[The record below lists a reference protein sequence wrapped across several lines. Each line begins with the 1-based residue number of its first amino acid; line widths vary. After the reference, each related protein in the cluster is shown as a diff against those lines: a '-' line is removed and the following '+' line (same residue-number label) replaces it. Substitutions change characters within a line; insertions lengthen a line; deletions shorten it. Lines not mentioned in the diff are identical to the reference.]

1 MKTWKNFFYLLAA
14 CLCAISFQA
23 CNYENGKIYD
33 FTPITIQLTLTGEN
47 GEDLLNPNT
56 PGTYAGLPT
65 IATYGDETYRKDVF
79 EDGLRPHGR
88 AYFAPLY
95 GIYTVQLK
103 DGRYALEFGELDSA
117 DEYKNKKLT
126 IEWGNGTK
134 DVITFSSKLRW
145 KFGKPVFNRS
155 FKLNGEEVAKD
166 TPSPVIDIRKEGL
179 VEIILWDIAPLVFN
193 IYLLDDKGRDLLNTT
208 VDGHVDLDSVKAIFK
223 GKEYYV
229 NEDPNSKESRVYQPK
244 FTGLTR
250 PWYDQNNTT
259 PRPLYF
265 GELDGAE
272 TFENETLIMD
282 WGKLGRDTITFTS
295 KTEWKND
302 QPYFTRS
309 YLLNGKE
316 ASKDTNKPT
325 FWIRK

>member
-1 MKTWKNFFYLLAA
+1 M
-14 CLCAISFQA
+14 
-23 CNYENGKIYD
+23 
-33 FTPITIQLTLTGEN
+33 
-47 GEDLLNPNT
+47 
-56 PGTYAGLPT
+56 
-65 IATYGDETYRKDVF
+65 
-79 EDGLRPHGR
+79 
-88 AYFAPLY
+88 
-95 GIYTVQLK
+95 
-103 DGRYALEFGELDSA
+103 
-117 DEYKNKKLT
+117 
-126 IEWGNGTK
+126 
-134 DVITFSSKLRW
+134 
-145 KFGKPVFNRS
+145 
-155 FKLNGEEVAKD
+155 
-166 TPSPVIDIRKEGL
+166 
-179 VEIILWDIAPLVFN
+179 
-193 IYLLDDKGRDLLNTT
+193 
-208 VDGHVDLDSVKAIFK
+208 
-223 GKEYYV
+223 
-229 NEDPNSKESRVYQPK
+229 NEDPNSKDSRIYPPK

-259 PRPLYF
+259 PQPLYF